1 MELLY
6 TSVVTERLTYKLLR
20 WHKNATVCRKGRR
33 IASEASVYI
42 VGEIVTGSR
51 MKWIS
56 KLLRE
61 PGNNW
66 ERRKEGV
73 GVRWFYERLCYI
85 TIGGTKGNCFSPQS
99 SSALGDEE
107 KKRQR
112 NPTQTP
118 QNSPEGY
125 VRECFQRKFM
135 VVCGARNGPIFLLHL
150 VTTIDSTSPYR
161 HFKLDNDNNLQCQ
174 PPSQIQTALHSLHAN
189 QPPCTLSLSLSLSAP
204 LVGRVFPMWAAD
216 CWILWKPHTQ
226 KWTRAS

>member
-33 IASEASVYI
+33 IASEASVSI

-51 MKWIS
+51 MKGIS

-125 VRECFQRKFM
+125 VWECIPKEVYGSLRSEKPAYIPAAPRYYYRSNFTLPPLQTRQR
-135 VVCGARNGPIFLLHL
+135 
-150 VTTIDSTSPYR
+150 
-161 HFKLDNDNNLQCQ
+161 Q
-174 PPSQIQTALHSLHAN
+174 
-189 QPPCTLSLSLSLSAP
+189 
-204 LVGRVFPMWAAD
+204 
-216 CWILWKPHTQ
+216 
-226 KWTRAS
+226 